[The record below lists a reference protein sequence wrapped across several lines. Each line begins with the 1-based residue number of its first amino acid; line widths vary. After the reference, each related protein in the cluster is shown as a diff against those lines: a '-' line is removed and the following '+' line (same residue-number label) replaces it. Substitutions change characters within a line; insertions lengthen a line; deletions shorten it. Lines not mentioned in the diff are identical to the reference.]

1 MKSGPIALI
10 VVNAQELWLFSRAT
24 LGCTCFIPLVQ
35 SISRLWFVAP
45 QWRISYKIGAA
56 GQMKTRTIKPHFL
69 LYFTQGSIGRK
80 WCWYRSY
87 VTSPETRLAIRWES
101 LFDSPCQNCIKFV
114 LKQERLF
121 DRSVDL
127 IIYLITKLQMSYL
140 FPGWGPR
147 SKWSMK
153 IPIQTIF
160 AYENTQAD
168 QKCLW
173 SRLCLVQNFGAFMC
187 SFKNAYEKTC
197 TDKNA
202 IWYRLWLV
210 PFMKRLRKTE
220 KLYDPDFGSFNF
232 WKDWS

>member
-1 MKSGPIALI
+1 MTLSPYGKSELRKTLTLI
-10 VVNAQELWLFSRAT
+10 TYFNSNNIVLHIKNFHQKMLYYPDPVFMIFQFWIEKCYYDFYY
-24 LGCTCFIPLVQ
+24 GQ
-35 SISRLWFVAP
+35 SSDR
-45 QWRISYKIGAA
+45 G
-56 GQMKTRTIKPHFL
+56 FL
-69 LYFTQGSIGRK
+69 LTLHGTI
-80 WCWYRSY
+80 RSKI
-87 VTSPETRLAIRWES
+87 LN
-101 LFDSPCQNCIKFV
+101 LFW
-114 LKQERLF
+114 
-121 DRSVDL
+121 
-127 IIYLITKLQMSYL
+127 T

-160 AYENTQAD
+160 AYENIQAD

-202 IWYRLWLV
+202 ICYRLWLV

-220 KLYDPDFGSFNF
+220 KVYDPDFGSFNL